1 MGVTGWRE
9 RNVSKDPIRMIDI
22 SEKETVARKAV
33 AAGVIKLKASTVDA
47 IRQGEIKKGDPLT
60 VGEIAAIL
68 AVKNTPDLIPL
79 CHNIPIGKAH
89 VEYTLGETTIEAR
102 CTVTTYAKTGV
113 EMEALAGVTVALLN
127 IWDMTKYL
135 EKDEDGQYPDTR
147 ISEIRV
153 IEKVKGK

>member
-1 MGVTGWRE
+1 
-9 RNVSKDPIRMIDI
+9 MIDV
-22 SEKETVARKAV
+22 SGKETVARKAV

-47 IRQGEIKKGDPLT
+47 IRDGQIKKGDPLT
-60 VGEIAAIL
+60 VGEVAAIL

-89 VEYTLGETTIEAR
+89 VEYTLGETTIKAR

-113 EMEALAGVTVALLN
+113 EMEALAGVTTALLN

-135 EKDEDGQYPDTR
+135 EKDKDGQYPDTR
-147 ISEIRV
+147 MSDIRV

>member
-1 MGVTGWRE
+1 M
-9 RNVSKDPIRMIDI
+9 NKDPIRMIDV
-22 SEKETVARKAV
+22 SGKETVARKAV
-33 AAGVIKLKASTVDA
+33 AAGIIKLKASTVDA
-47 IRQGEIKKGDPLT
+47 IRDGQIKKGDPLT
-60 VGEIAAIL
+60 VGEVAAIL

-113 EMEALAGVTVALLN
+113 EMEALAGVSIALLN